1 MSFDQ
6 CEFFRTIF
14 PEGLFGESEFLRESE
29 FSFGTVV
36 LSIPSLMMGI
46 VCTPK
51 SLNKWPL

>member
-6 CEFFRTIF
+6 GEFFRTIF
-14 PEGLFGESEFLRESE
+14 PEGLFDESEFLRESE